1 MEALKEIEATAADPV
16 QEVLDRIAQESGYSP
31 EQIKALYE
39 KCKEVIERVAQVIR
53 EVWARIVEICGP
65 VIERFVNEA
74 VDALLRWTNDHPKW
88 WHLYRY
94 AKKARTRKKYR
105 RRLMQQLVSNLEA
118 AQKCK
123 EVSV

>member
-39 KCKEVIERVAQVIR
+39 KCKEVIERVVQVIR
-53 EVWARIVEICGP
+53 EVWARIMEICGP
-65 VIERFVNEA
+65 VIDWFVKEA
-74 VDALLRWTNDHPKW
+74 TDALLKAANNHPKW

-94 AKKARTRKKYR
+94 AKKGRTRKKYK
-105 RRLMQQLVSNLEA
+105 RLLMRQVVATLA
-118 AQKCK
+118 AAATA
-123 EVSV
+123 